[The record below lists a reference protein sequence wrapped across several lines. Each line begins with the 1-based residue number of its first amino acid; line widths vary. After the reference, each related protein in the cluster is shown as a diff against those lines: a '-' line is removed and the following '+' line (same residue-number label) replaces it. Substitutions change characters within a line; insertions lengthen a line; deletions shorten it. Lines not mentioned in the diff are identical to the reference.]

1 MNEILF
7 CCGSLIFLHYPGSI
21 NLICVP
27 IGGLLSGALTN
38 ALGRKK
44 CMLMVNIP
52 ILAAWLMLR
61 YTQNIPLLYFS
72 LALTGFT
79 GGLLE
84 APVLTYVAEITT
96 PVMRGM
102 LSSTSS
108 MAIILGTFIQV
119 KI

>member
-1 MNEILF
+1 M
-7 CCGSLIFLHYPGSI
+7 
-21 NLICVP
+21 P

-44 CMLMVNIP
+44 CMLMVNVP
-52 ILAAWLMLR
+52 ILSAWIMLR
-61 YTQNIPLLYFS
+61 YTQSIPLLYFS

-119 KI
+119 KISMFTDTDKRRCC